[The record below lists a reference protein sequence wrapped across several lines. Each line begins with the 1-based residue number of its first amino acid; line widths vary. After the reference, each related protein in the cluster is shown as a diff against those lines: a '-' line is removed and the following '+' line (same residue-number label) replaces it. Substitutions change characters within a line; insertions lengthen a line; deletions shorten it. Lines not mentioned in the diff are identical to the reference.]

1 MSTEEDTP
9 PCPAGRGAGE
19 PACGAPLSGGPY
31 RRSVL
36 EVAILA
42 SLAAGDGH
50 GYDLMD
56 RIRALAGD
64 QVCVD
69 PGSVYRLLRG
79 LEVQGLVDSAWQSAE
94 SGPSRRVYTI
104 AAQGVDAL
112 EQLAESLTRRA
123 AALQNLAGLA
133 CDAAAKSR
141 KTGTHEVEQKS

>member
-1 MSTEEDTP
+1 MDGS
-9 PCPAGRGAGE
+9 
-19 PACGAPLSGGPY
+19 ACGAPLSGGPY

-42 SLAAGDGH
+42 SLATSDSH

-56 RIRALAGD
+56 RIRVLAGD

-79 LEVQGLVDSAWQSAE
+79 MEVQGFVDSAWQTAE

-104 AAQGVDAL
+104 AAAGIDAL
-112 EQLAESLTRRA
+112 EQMAGSLTRRA
-123 AALQNLAGLA
+123 AALQSLAEHAGE
-133 CDAAAKSR
+133 AAAKSR
-141 KTGTHEVEQKS
+141 KTGVHALEQKS